1 MCSERK
7 NPTEEAPAAS
17 SFKPALRCA
26 ARRVGIF
33 CFVCIFFFFPPNIF
47 HHGASRALEVDIA
60 QTGSS
65 RHNHGLQLAMSCC
78 FMVLKLSRLQ
88 ANMLA
93 PSDAMQ
99 TLESHAISPAVL
111 KIPAQWR
118 ATWQRCTVGRSQA
131 NLTHRLCRV
140 ELMARK
146 KKNELPDFYCNL
158 ECFAWVHCYLKCD
171 RKIKT

>member
-1 MCSERK
+1 MGGCFCKHHKCVLSAKIPQRK
-7 NPTEEAPAAS
+7 RPQRQLS
-17 SFKPALRCA
+17 SRRCA
-26 ARRVGIF
+26 VQRDAWEFSVLSAF
-33 CFVCIFFFFPPNIF
+33 FFFFPPNIF
-47 HHGASRALEVDIA
+47 RHGASRALEVDIA

-65 RHNHGLQLAMSCC
+65 RHNHGLQLAMLCC

-118 ATWQRCTVGRSQA
+118 AAWQRCTVGRSQA

-146 KKNELPDFYCNL
+146 KK
-158 ECFAWVHCYLKCD
+158 
-171 RKIKT
+171 